1 MVSVVSKTG
10 ANSHAA
16 RAAVMHALLRWSP
29 ALASVASLL
38 PLVLLYWQVGGPSA
52 LLSDPNTGLHV
63 RTGEWILVHRAAP
76 KEDLFSFSIQGR
88 GWCDWEWLSDI
99 LYALPYRWDGLAGIA
114 SASLGLLSGIAAV
127 IYYTACVYARPAIA
141 LAVTFLTVAATAVH
155 WLARPHLFSWLLLAM
170 FCWFFERFHATGRKA
185 WLLPMPVL
193 MLIWVNLHPGFVV
206 GLAMLTMWFLGAVI
220 DWIRNVRRKNVP
232 QATQLRESIFWLG
245 LIFLACLAT
254 TLVNPYGLELHR
266 HVLWYLFSPSSVTTH
281 VREWLSPDFQNPRLY
296 WFALL
301 VPACAAAGFR
311 SATRAQFA
319 WSAMTLSG
327 LFLALMAVRNVPL
340 CAVLC
345 AAPVASFVEETIGQL
360 RPCLVLQTRPR
371 ALASAHSRI
380 IASCALAV
388 AGLSLSWVEPPHL
401 APDCSIASAAA
412 AHLRPG
418 RLFTTDSWA
427 DYLIFMDPSRRVFID
442 CRNDLY
448 GPDLVD
454 AYLRVME
461 ARPGWQE
468 ILTKYS
474 ISVALVPRTSAIS
487 AALAASTEWRLSYE
501 NATARVFERL

>member
-1 MVSVVSKTG
+1 MDV
-10 ANSHAA
+10 
-16 RAAVMHALLRWSP
+16 LFRWTPSL
-29 ALASVASLL
+29 ASLASVL
-38 PLVLLYWQVGGPSA
+38 PLVLLYWQVGGASA
-52 LLSDPNTGLHV
+52 LLSDPNTGVHV

-76 KEDLFSFSIQGR
+76 KEDLFSFSIHGQA
-88 GWCDWEWLSDI
+88 WCDWEWLSDT
-99 LYALPYRWDGLAGIA
+99 LYALLYRWNGLAGIA
-114 SASLGLLSGIAAV
+114 GASLALLSGMAVV
-127 IYYTACVYARPAIA
+127 IYHTACVYARPAIA
-141 LAVTFLTVAATAVH
+141 LAVTFLTVAATTVH
-155 WLARPHLFSWLLLAM
+155 WLARPHLFSWLLLAI
-170 FCWFFERFHATGRKA
+170 FCWFFEKFRATRRKA

-193 MLIWVNLHPGFVV
+193 MMFWVNLHPGFVV
-206 GLAMLTMWFLGAVI
+206 GLALLAMWFLGAVI
-220 DWIRNVRRKNVP
+220 AWIRNVGQENVP
-232 QATQLRESIFWLG
+232 RAKQLRESIFWLG
-245 LIFLACLAT
+245 LIGLACLAT
-254 TLVNPYGLELHR
+254 TLVNPYGVELHR

-281 VREWLSPDFQNPRLY
+281 VSEWLSPDFRNPRLY

-311 SATRAQFA
+311 SATRAQSA
-319 WSAMTLSG
+319 WAAISLGS

-345 AAPVASFVEETIGQL
+345 AAPVASFMEETIGQR
-360 RPCLVLQTRPR
+360 RPGLAPQARPR
-371 ALASAHSRI
+371 ALTSAHNRI
-380 IASCALAV
+380 IASCVLAV
-388 AGLSLSWVEPPHL
+388 AGLSLSWVEQPQL
-401 APDCSIASAAA
+401 ALDSATAPAAA

>member
-1 MVSVVSKTG
+1 MLKSEGQECGQRGSGADMANAVWKTG

-16 RAAVMHALLRWSP
+16 GAAVMDALFRWSP
-29 ALASVASLL
+29 SLASVASLL

-76 KEDLFSFSIQGR
+76 KKDLFSFSIQGR
-88 GWCDWEWLSDI
+88 AWCDWEWLSDV
-99 LYALPYRWDGLAGIA
+99 LYALLYRWDGLAGIA
-114 SASLGLLSGIAAV
+114 RASLALLSGMAVV
-127 IYYTACVYARPAIA
+127 IYHTACVYARPAIA
-141 LAVTFLTVAATAVH
+141 LAVTFLTVAATTVH
-155 WLARPHLFSWLLLAM
+155 WLARPHLFSWLLLAI
-170 FCWFFERFHATGRKA
+170 FVWFFEKFRVTGRKA
-185 WLLPMPVL
+185 CLLPMPVL
-193 MLIWVNLHPGFVV
+193 MVVWANLHPGFVA
-206 GLAMLTMWFLGAVI
+206 GLVALATWVLGAVI
-220 DWIRNVRRKNVP
+220 DWVKNVRQKNIP
-232 QATQLRESIFWLG
+232 RAKQLRESIFRLG
-245 LIFLACLAT
+245 LISLTCLAT

-281 VREWLSPDFQNPRLY
+281 VNEWLSPDFHNPRLY

-311 SATRAQFA
+311 SAARTQFA
-319 WSAMTLSG
+319 WSAMSLGS
-327 LFLALMAVRNVPL
+327 LFLALIAVRNVPL

-345 AAPVASFVEETIGQL
+345 TAPVASFVEETIGQL
-360 RPCLVLQTRPR
+360 RPCLAPR
-371 ALASAHSRI
+371 ARRRAPNSGHNRT

-388 AGLSLSWVEPPHL
+388 AGLSLSGVEQPHL
-401 APDCSIASAAA
+401 APECSIATAVA

-418 RLFTTDSWA
+418 RLFTTDFWA

-487 AALAASTEWRLSYE
+487 AVA
-501 NATARVFERL
+501 